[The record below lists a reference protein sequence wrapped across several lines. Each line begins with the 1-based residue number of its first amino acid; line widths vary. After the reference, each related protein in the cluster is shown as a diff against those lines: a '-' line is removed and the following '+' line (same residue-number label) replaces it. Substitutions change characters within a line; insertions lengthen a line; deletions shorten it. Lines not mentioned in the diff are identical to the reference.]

1 MNRLFGVK
9 NKNKAPPPSLND
21 AITSVD
27 GRADNIDQKI
37 KKLDVELAK
46 YRDQLKRTNNPHSK
60 ANLKQRA
67 MRILKQKRMYEQSR
81 DQLMN
86 QSFSMEQTNF
96 AMESTKDTL
105 STVAAMKHA
114 NKSMKKEMKKI
125 NIDDIED
132 IQDDIEDMLEQ
143 SNEIQETL
151 GRAYGV
157 PEDIDE
163 SELEAELEMLGDDVM
178 LDDDTSFLDEAT
190 QEMGDIP
197 TELPTAPPGA
207 QQQQQE
213 TDEFGLPVASGAK

>member
-21 AITSVD
+21 AIQSVD

-46 YRDQLKRTNNPHSK
+46 YRDQLKRTSNPS
-60 ANLKQRA
+60 AKQNIKNRA

-96 AMESTKDTL
+96 AMETTKDTMT
-105 STVAAMKHA
+105 TVNAMKHA
-114 NKSMKKEMKKI
+114 NKAMKKEMKKI
-125 NIDDIED
+125 NIDEIED
-132 IQDDIEDMLEQ
+132 IQDDLEDMLEQ

-151 GRAYGV
+151 GRSYGV
-157 PEDIDE
+157 PEEIDDT
-163 SELEAELEMLGDDVM
+163 ELEAELEMLGDDVL
-178 LDDDTSFLDEAT
+178 LDDDTSFLDDAT
-190 QEMGDIP
+190 KDIGEVP
-197 TELPTAPPGA
+197 TDMPEAPPQMPSEG
-207 QQQQQE
+207 E
-213 TDEFGLPVASGAK
+213 TDQFGLPVSTN